1 MHWKHFFL
9 SAIFLFHLNP
19 INALILPSGTSTG
32 IEPRAAGLP
41 SFVPGEDLSIP
52 SQVLRKRH
60 QWQARS
66 PAETNAPGGGGGTQF
81 IFTGFD
87 AGQILIVRRAIRD
100 AAWLGQM
107 GAAELANMNSVN
119 DLSPAFRTYFGAQYA
134 AGRMD
139 IIRGTT

>member
-1 MHWKHFFL
+1 MHWKPFFL
-9 SAIFLFHLNP
+9 SIIFFFHVHS
-19 INALILPSGTSTG
+19 INALVLPSGTSTG
-32 IEPRAAGLP
+32 IEPRAVGLP
-41 SFVPGEDLSIP
+41 SPVAGEDSPIP
-52 SQVLRKRH
+52 SQLLKRH
-60 QWQARS
+60 QWKARS
-66 PAETNAPGGGGGTQF
+66 PAQTNAPGGGGDGTQF

-119 DLSPAFRTYFGAQYA
+119 DLSPAFRTYFGADYA

-139 IIRGTT
+139 IIRGTM

>member
-1 MHWKHFFL
+1 MYWKPFFL
-9 SAIFLFHLNP
+9 SVVFFFHLHL

-41 SFVPGEDLSIP
+41 SLVPGEDLPIP
-52 SQVLRKRH
+52 AQVLRKRH
-60 QWQARS
+60 QWKARS
-66 PAETNAPGGGGGTQF
+66 PAQTNAAGGSGTQF

-87 AGQILIVRRAIRD
+87 AGQILLVRRAIRD

-119 DLSPAFRTYFGAQYA
+119 DLSPAFQTYFGAQYA

-139 IIRGTT
+139 IIRGTI

>member
-1 MHWKHFFL
+1 MHWKPFF
-9 SAIFLFHLNP
+9 SSIVFLFHLHL

-41 SFVPGEDLSIP
+41 SPVAGEDLPIP
-52 SQVLRKRH
+52 LQVLRKRH
-60 QWQARS
+60 QWKARS
-66 PAETNAPGGGGGTQF
+66 PAQTNAPGGGGTQF

-107 GAAELANMNSVN
+107 GATELANMNSVN

-139 IIRGTT
+139 IIRGTI

>member
-1 MHWKHFFL
+1 MQWNTIFL
-9 SAIFLFHLNP
+9 SFIFLFHSHLT
-19 INALILPSGTSTG
+19 NALILPSGTSTG

-41 SFVPGEDLSIP
+41 KLVPGENLPIP
-52 SQVLRKRH
+52 AQVLRKRH
-60 QWQARS
+60 QWKARS
-66 PAETNAPGGGGGTQF
+66 PAQTNAPGGSGTQF

-139 IIRGTT
+139 IIRGTM

>member
-1 MHWKHFFL
+1 MHWKPFFSSIVFIL
-9 SAIFLFHLNP
+9 HLHR

-41 SFVPGEDLSIP
+41 SLIPGEDSSIP

-60 QWQARS
+60 QWKARS
-66 PAETNAPGGGGGTQF
+66 PAETSAPGGSGTQF

-87 AGQILIVRRAIRD
+87 AGQILILRRAIRD

-139 IIRGTT
+139 IIRGTM